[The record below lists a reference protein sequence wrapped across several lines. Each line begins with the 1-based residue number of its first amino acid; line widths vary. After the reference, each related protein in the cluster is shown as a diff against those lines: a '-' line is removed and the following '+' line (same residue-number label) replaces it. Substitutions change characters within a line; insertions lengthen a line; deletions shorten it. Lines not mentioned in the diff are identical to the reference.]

1 MVRSCDKYLLKSC
14 DVLCTSLDSEVSM
27 MSPDPWN
34 LQPCRETGSTEI
46 IISMICC
53 YNLRQP
59 SKERDTDI
67 LGLIRKEVTCV
78 DI

>member
-1 MVRSCDKYLLKSC
+1 MARSCDKYLLKSC
-14 DVLCTSLDSEVSM
+14 DVLCTSLDAGVSM

-34 LQPCRETGSTEI
+34 LQPCSEIDSTII